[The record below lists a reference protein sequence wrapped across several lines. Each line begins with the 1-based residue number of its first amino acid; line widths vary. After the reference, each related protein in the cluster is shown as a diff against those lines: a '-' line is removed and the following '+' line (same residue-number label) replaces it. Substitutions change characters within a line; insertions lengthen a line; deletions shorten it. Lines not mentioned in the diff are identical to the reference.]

1 MGGGHA
7 KPGRVC
13 LKIARTAVGAALVLL
28 MSQGPALAQQIESS
42 FTELDLDLCTV
53 MQSDDFGS
61 TWVCSGLKGMPV
73 MVREVDQRMFVSF
86 GLTSTTEKAAGQTI
100 VPHNRL
106 GPGIEW
112 RVSNAEGY
120 FKPFAA
126 ILPLFADPESGE
138 TEQQVAVVIKIAAG
152 ATCHVAYVDALANTD
167 APELARKAADELAPN
182 FDCATG
188 AVSYPGTFA
197 AWTLEPDGGAG
208 D

>member
-1 MGGGHA
+1 M
-7 KPGRVC
+7 RVAG
-13 LKIARTAVGAALVLL
+13 KAAGAALALL
-28 MSQGPALAQQIESS
+28 MSQGSVLAQQIESS

-73 MVREVDQRMFVSF
+73 MVREVDRRMFVSF

-100 VPHNRL
+100 VPYNRL

-112 RVSNAEGY
+112 RVSNVEGS

-138 TEQQVAVVIKIAAG
+138 TEQQVAVVIKVAAG
-152 ATCHVAYVDALANTD
+152 ATCHVAYVDALANPD
-167 APELARKAADELAPN
+167 APELARKAADELAPD

-188 AVSYPGTFA
+188 EVSYPGSFE
-197 AWTLEPDGGAG
+197 AWTLEADGGAG